1 MQQNELAMDVHG
13 MAMEDYILSRHAD
26 TDHPRWEKVQSK
38 ADAFGV
44 SVFRMKKA
52 DCDKFRFIF
61 VRGAPCY
68 QGFVAPD
75 FDLNKA
81 LKGMSEC
88 AISNQ
93 FFRRL
98 SEILL
103 TPCESLVVKD
113 LESILDEP
121 VMGNCLFGFN
131 LYVYLVKNLHLS
143 LQSASRLSKA
153 FMNTSVNMLAQE
165 NYPIGSGARMCT
177 SSIMFTQKYRKR
189 DADAEQ
195 VAASL
200 VPADQRTTPQKK
212 QAEKQDRHLQQICD
226 WHNNNKVGKRIQ
238 KLKTKALATLR

>member
-1 MQQNELAMDVHG
+1 
-13 MAMEDYILSRHAD
+13 
-26 TDHPRWEKVQSK
+26 
-38 ADAFGV
+38 
-44 SVFRMKKA
+44 MKKD

-68 QGFVAPD
+68 QGFAGPD

-103 TPCESLVVKD
+103 TQCESLVVKD

-143 LQSASRLSKA
+143 LRSASRLAKA
-153 FMNTSVNMLAQE
+153 FMNTSANMLALE
-165 NYPIGSGARMCT
+165 NYPVGKGGRMCDT
-177 SSIMFTQKYRKR
+177 SFMFTQTFRQR
-189 DADAEQ
+189 DA
-195 VAASL
+195 
-200 VPADQRTTPQKK
+200 
-212 QAEKQDRHLQQICD
+212 
-226 WHNNNKVGKRIQ
+226 
-238 KLKTKALATLR
+238 